1 MSQESRDFGNQMYLV
16 SSLSTN
22 ISWSCI
28 LSIPSRNLSFNFLFY
43 KLGTIAPVSNGGGEN
58 FNEIAFAFSK
68 PSMNLLN
75 CLQFTNC
82 FLGLSAHHSSGML

>member
-68 PSMNLLN
+68 PSMNLRAFPHPFSWPQ
-75 CLQFTNC
+75 CPPQFR
-82 FLGLSAHHSSGML
+82 HVVEW